1 MTNEELRS
9 RLYDKICK
17 EQEQYIAWLKTQPPE
32 IILENAYEF
41 TVRDY
46 VLETMNGIELSP
58 KEARALLKAKRP
70 LAEIIEQFGTNDLG
84 YRDVLTQ
91 TIKDSAA
98 VLIKKEAA
106 REVR

>member
-9 RLYDKICK
+9 LLYDKISK

-46 VLETMNGIELSP
+46 VLETVNDIELSP

-84 YRDVLTQ
+84 YRDVLSQ

-98 VLIKKEAA
+98 VLMKKEASREA
-106 REVR
+106 R

>member
-1 MTNEELRS
+1 MTNEEMRS
-9 RLYDKICK
+9 LLYDKISK
-17 EQEQYIAWLKTQPPE
+17 EQEQYIAWLQLQPRKT
-32 IILENAYEF
+32 ILENAYEF
-41 TVRDY
+41 VVRDY
-46 VLETMNGIELSP
+46 VLETMNDIELSP

-98 VLIKKEAA
+98 VLMKKEAVKDS
-106 REVR
+106 R